1 MKKTLIAFFGFVLAT
16 QSHAGGNAWGTAS
29 DLLAAGLP
37 TLAAGYT
44 YLNKDVDGGLQLA
57 WSLGATIGTTELLK
71 NQISETRP
79 DGSDNKSFPSG
90 HTAVAFA
97 SARYLHK
104 RYEGEVN
111 PYLLYGAASL
121 TALAR
126 VQADK
131 HHWKDTIAGGALGY
145 AWSEYFTDAK
155 SGTRIGLAPTP
166 RGMAVT
172 WQRPW

>member
-1 MKKTLIAFFGFVLAT
+1 MKKTLTAFFGFVLAV
-16 QSHAGGNAWGTAS
+16 QGHASGNAWGTAS
-29 DLLAAGLP
+29 DLLAVGLP
-37 TLAAGYT
+37 ALAVGQT
-44 YLNKDVDGGLQLA
+44 YLDQDLNGGMQLA

-79 DGSDNKSFPSG
+79 DGSDTQSFPSG

-104 RYEGEVN
+104 RYEAEVN

-145 AWSEYFTDAK
+145 AWSEYFTDAR
-155 SGTRIGLAPTP
+155 SGTRIGLAATAH
-166 RGMAVT
+166 GMAFT